1 MRQLKRF
8 LIFVL
13 ELTVILAGLSVS
25 SLMAGYVGSVD
36 DFFAPF
42 APFGFVAGLVLT
54 LMAFRR
60 LRRRTRPWKI
70 KYNADG
76 WALARIERKLNPV
89 RARRKRIAE
98 RVAVCI
104 PAAIAAL
111 VLLFFPVATHF
122 VHPSARYFGHYRVP
136 IPWTQTVFS
145 GPMSPWDNCAVLVLA
160 SSSGR
165 GRFGLTP
172 LTNPFL
178 SLREEPLLSSFTF
191 FSCRNEPRSLAGAS
205 LPREEDTT
213 VRQFHS
219 PGLTIECRQ
228 RRSRYPSRFWPAS
241 EPIWY
246 IFCEASLDLERRNAG
261 QISVDNER
269 DHLAAEFTGLSAD
282 IPTFYKIIEGIRPIT

>member
-1 MRQLKRF
+1 MRQLKRI
-8 LIFVL
+8 LVFVL
-13 ELTVILAGLSVS
+13 ELAVILAGLFVS
-25 SLMAGYVGSVD
+25 SLMAGYVGSID

-42 APFGFVAGLVLT
+42 APLPFIAGLVLT
-54 LMAFRR
+54 LLAFRR

-70 KYNADG
+70 QYDTTS
-76 WALARIERKLNPV
+76 WALARAECKLNPV
-89 RARRKRIAE
+89 RARRKRIAA
-98 RVAVCI
+98 RVAICI
-104 PAAIAAL
+104 PSAIAAF
-111 VLLFFPVATHF
+111 VLFFFPVATHF
-122 VHPSARYFGHYRVP
+122 VHPGARYFGHYRVP

-145 GPMSPWDNCAVLVLA
+145 GLMSPWDNCAVLVLA

-165 GRFGLTP
+165 GQFGLTP

-178 SLREEPLLSSFTF
+178 SLSEEPLLSSFTF

-228 RRSRYPSRFWPAS
+228 RRSRYPSGFWPAS

-246 IFCEASLDLERRNAG
+246 IFCEASLDLERGNAG
-261 QISVDNER
+261 QISVGNER
-269 DHLAAEFTGLSAD
+269 DHLAAEFHGLTAD
-282 IPTFYKIIEGIRPIT
+282 IPTFYRIIESIRAIT